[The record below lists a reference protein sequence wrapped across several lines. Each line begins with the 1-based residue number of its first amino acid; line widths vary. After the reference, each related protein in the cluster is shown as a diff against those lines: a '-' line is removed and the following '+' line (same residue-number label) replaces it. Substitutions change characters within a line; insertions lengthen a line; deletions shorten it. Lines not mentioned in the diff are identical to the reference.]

1 MNFKALTEYMDSLAA
16 VGVPGCDLAVC
27 RDHEPVYRH
36 MSGHRDATGV
46 TPVQGDELY
55 WLYSCTK
62 VFTTCSAMQLIEKGR
77 AEPGRPGERL
87 PAGLRHLTVRRATSC
102 APPGG

>member
-1 MNFKALTEYMDSLAA
+1 LNFKALTEYMDSLAA

-62 VFTTCSAMQLIEKGR
+62 VFTTCSAMQLIEKG
-77 AEPGRPGERL
+77 ALSLDDPVS
-87 PAGLRHLTVRRATSC
+87 A
-102 APPGG
+102 